1 MTSGRLALRGGL
13 GVIVGGRILVIRIVA
28 AAIRA
33 GVVGIVLVVSG
44 RIVVSRGIIIFGGG
58 ILVVRGGLLVAGV
71 GVGVVVIAPAGRRR
85 LAIVQ
90 VGDGD
95 EHAGVIGGALIED
108 VAQLGVLEH
117 HKVERATDGVTGAHV
132 RAFEG

>member
-13 GVIVGGRILVIRIVA
+13 GVIVGGRIFVIRIVA

-44 RIVVSRGIIIFGGG
+44 RIVV
-58 ILVVRGGLLVAGV
+58 RGGLLVAGV
-71 GVGVVVIAPAGRRR
+71 GVFVIAPAGRRR
-85 LAIVQ
+85 LALVQ